1 MENTEN
7 PIRFKFLDPNQIVD
21 RHAKAIGI
29 FLALSTG
36 IMFSTNGALIKVW
49 SVNFV
54 DAVMVRC
61 VIQTL
66 IAGAIMV
73 CLGLCKSSA
82 IFKEKNPE
90 EANNDSTSTKSKC
103 FLFALISLQV
113 NYRFIIH
120 FVKDSRTKFRHI
132 FRDSSMLQS
141 YSHAT

>member
-7 PIRFKFLDPNQIVD
+7 STSFNQFVD

-36 IMFSTNGALIKVW
+36 IMFSINDALVKVF

-66 IAGAIMV
+66 IAGSIMV

-82 IFKEKNPE
+82 IFKKKNPE

-120 FVKDSRTKFRHI
+120 FVKDSKTKFRHI
-132 FRDSSMLQS
+132 FRDSLMLQS

>member
-7 PIRFKFLDPNQIVD
+7 PVRFKFLDPNQIVE
-21 RHAKAIGI
+21 RHRKAIGI

-66 IAGAIMV
+66 IAGSIMI

-82 IFKEKNPE
+82 ILKKKDSEVSS
-90 EANNDSTSTKSKC
+90 ANDSTTKSKF
-103 FLFALISLQV
+103 FLFAIISLQV
-113 NYRFIIH
+113 NSKWRLLMTF
-120 FVKDSRTKFRHI
+120 
-132 FRDSSMLQS
+132 
-141 YSHAT
+141 